1 MPVEKSITL
10 GAELELVKLSP
21 ESTRLMAEHRFVQ
34 HYDRTIRGRNGEEL
48 PRTIEA
54 GGGCELVT
62 GVLTVPVRMTDN
74 GDGYTADFGATHV
87 VLRDLCACAEEVN
100 GSCGLHLH
108 LGRPAESGSV
118 WKPSHVR
125 TMLVI
130 ARFLEET
137 LYDLCPS
144 SRRDNQYCKPIAQDY
159 SARDFA
165 SFYPVGVVR
174 PRKYDN
180 PKRYCW
186 LNLIE
191 TRRQGT
197 ERSGAAGPALG
208 TIEIRMLGNV
218 RRHRYVQAWAE
229 LWVKLA
235 AYVAYLEPSLA
246 ISHCCYGGSLEAELS
261 KVRDVK
267 NDKSVVVP
275 AAPVPR
281 TRRKARATPS
291 SAAPSSATVSQT
303 PPAQDVVRLAA
314 QDLLA
319 TVDVEEDV

>member
-1 MPVEKSITL
+1 MPVDKTITL
-10 GAELELVKLSP
+10 GAELELVKLAP
-21 ESTRLMAEHRFVQ
+21 ESARLMAEHQFVQ

-48 PRTIEA
+48 PRSIEA

-62 GVLTVPVRMTDN
+62 GVLTVPVRMSDT
-74 GDGYTADFGATHV
+74 GDGYTADFGVAHP
-87 VLRDLCACAEEVN
+87 VLRDLCACAAEVN
-100 GSCGLHLH
+100 ESCGFHLH
-108 LGRPAESGSV
+108 LGRPSEAGSV
-118 WKPSHVR
+118 WKPNHVR
-125 TMLVI
+125 TMLFI

-144 SRRDNQYCKPIAQDY
+144 SRRGNQYCKSIAQDY
-159 SARDFA
+159 AICDFA

-197 ERSGAAGPALG
+197 ERSGASGPALG
-208 TIEIRMLGNV
+208 TIEIRMMGNV

-229 LWVKLA
+229 LWVKVA

-246 ISHCCYGGSLEAELS
+246 ISRCCYGGSLEAELS
-261 KVRDVK
+261 KVREVK

-275 AAPVPR
+275 SAPPAPR
-281 TRRKARATPS
+281 SKRKRSTA
-291 SAAPSSATVSQT
+291 SAAASPTA
-303 PPAQDVVRLAA
+303 PDVVRLAA